1 MIGKFALA
9 VPAHIRLR
17 VAAGLT
23 TARPGKCSTD
33 ARDVMENVGRNA
45 GLLRSRGAVFVN
57 R

>member
-23 TARPGKCSTD
+23 TVRPGKCSTD
-33 ARDVMENVGRNA
+33 ARNVMENAGRNE
-45 GLLRSRGAVFVN
+45 GLLWSRGAVFVN

>member
-45 GLLRSRGAVFVN
+45 GLLWFRGAVFVN